1 MPAHPATTSAV
12 RAHGERMR
20 CYGFHHRDRVVSVPQ
35 QQEHSRLC
43 APETRT
49 TTAPNRGGSLL
60 ASCRRR
66 MVDAARHGC
75 DDAWKQRG
83 GTTRE
88 HAAATERTEERS
100 DRMTPH
106 CLQLAVPSETE
117 LLTPTAVRERLEHQ
131 SVLLRLT
138 VHELRRP
145 LTVIDGWI
153 SMIRDGSVGPPLES
167 RQAEQGLAV
176 MAGAV
181 REMAALLD
189 GLAAVAM
196 NDDRGG
202 VLRRQHCRLR
212 RVIASALAAVEH
224 EARAHK
230 VVVAQNGADVEAELD
245 PDRLRIALVNLIS
258 NAIRYSPAGSTVEVA
273 TRPAADEV
281 TITVSDHGPGILP
294 ADVEHIFEPWYQS
307 SDASSGLGLWLWI
320 VRRIVEWHRG
330 RVTVESAPGHGSTFS
345 VVLPL
350 GESGI
355 PAAGPTRHVG

>member
-1 MPAHPATTSAV
+1 
-12 RAHGERMR
+12 
-20 CYGFHHRDRVVSVPQ
+20 
-35 QQEHSRLC
+35 
-43 APETRT
+43 
-49 TTAPNRGGSLL
+49 
-60 ASCRRR
+60 
-66 MVDAARHGC
+66 
-75 DDAWKQRG
+75 
-83 GTTRE
+83 
-88 HAAATERTEERS
+88 
-100 DRMTPH
+100 MTPH

-145 LTVIDGWI
+145 LTVVDGWI

-167 RQAEQGLAV
+167 QQAEQGLAV

-196 NDDRGG
+196 HDDHGG
-202 VLRRQHCRLR
+202 VLRRQSCRLR

-230 VVVAQNGADVEAELD
+230 VVVAPNGADVEAELD
-245 PDRLRIALVNLIS
+245 PDRVRIALVNLIS

-307 SDASSGLGLWLWI
+307 SDASSGLGLGLWI